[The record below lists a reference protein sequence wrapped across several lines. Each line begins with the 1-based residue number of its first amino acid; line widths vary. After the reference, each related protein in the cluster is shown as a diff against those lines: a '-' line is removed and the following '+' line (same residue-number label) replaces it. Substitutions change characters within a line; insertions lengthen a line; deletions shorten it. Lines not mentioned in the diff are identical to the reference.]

1 MLTTE
6 IDDGGIALLTID
18 MPGRSMNVID
28 WAFTEA
34 LRAEI
39 TRLAADPAVTGIIV
53 ASGKDSFIAGADLA
67 IMNGMTGPGTSP
79 ATASERI
86 RAMTDAFRALETCG
100 KPVVAAASGTALG
113 GGLELML
120 ACHYRIAARNPKAV
134 FGLPEVTLGILPGA
148 GGTQRLPR
156 LIGIEAAL
164 PLLLEG
170 RRLPAEEALSLG
182 ILDELAEPDDLVA
195 AARRALSE
203 GRVDATAPWDA
214 KGFAP
219 PGPAVASEA
228 ASNIFLFA
236 NAKVRASG
244 HRNYPALEAI
254 LSCVYEGL
262 RLPIDKALK
271 VERQYFGHL
280 VHGDVAQAMIR
291 TQFFARQV
299 LAREG
304 RAKADKDGPLA
315 NACRNALDA
324 EALRMQA
331 EGVSP
336 AFIRNAAEGV
346 GLSALPALPTDAP
359 LADTDDERARTA
371 LRPAG
376 LRLLRAMALAAAA
389 TFERGDVASAA
400 EADVHAIDAAGF
412 PVWTGGPL
420 SLIDTQGAAGFVAA
434 CRADKLEIPV
444 GLAAMARDGG
454 RFHAPKEAVA

>member
-1 MLTTE
+1 MLTSA
-6 IDDGGIALLTID
+6 IDKDGIALVTID

-28 WAFTEA
+28 WAFTDA

-39 TRLAADPAVTGIIV
+39 GRLAADEAVSGIVI
-53 ASGKDSFIAGADLA
+53 ASGKTSFIAGADLA
-67 IMNGMTGPGTSP
+67 IMNGMSGPGTSP
-79 ATASERI
+79 ASASERI
-86 RAMTDAFRALETCG
+86 RAMTDAFRAIETCG
-100 KPVVAAASGTALG
+100 KPVVAVASGTALG

-120 ACHYRIAARNPKAV
+120 ACHYRIAARNGKAV

-156 LIGIEAAL
+156 VIGIEAAL
-164 PLLLEG
+164 PLLLQG
-170 RRLPAEEALSLG
+170 QRLSADEALALG
-182 ILDELAEPDDLVA
+182 ILDELAEPEDLVA
-195 AARRALSE
+195 AARRAIAE
-203 GRVDATAPWDA
+203 GRVPPDAPWDR

-228 ASNIFLFA
+228 ASNVFLLA
-236 NAKVRASG
+236 NAKVHARG

-262 RLPIDKALK
+262 RLPIDKALR

-280 VHGDVAQAMIR
+280 VHGEVAQAMIG
-291 TQFFARQV
+291 TQFFARQA

-304 RAKADKDGPLA
+304 RAKADPDGPLA
-315 NACRNALDA
+315 LACRNALDA
-324 EALRMQA
+324 EALRMMAQ
-331 EGVSP
+331 GTSP
-336 AFIRNAAEGV
+336 AFIRNAARIV
-346 GLSALPALPTDAP
+346 GLTTPPRLPNGDGAAGESD
-359 LADTDDERARTA
+359 RTG

-376 LRLLRAMALAAAA
+376 LRLLRAAALAAAA
-389 TFERGDVASAA
+389 ALERGDVASAT

-420 SLIDTQGAAGFVAA
+420 TMIDTAGAAAFAAA
-434 CRADKLEIPV
+434 CRADGLEIPV

-454 RFHAPKEAVA
+454 RFHPNKEAAA